1 MNDDDFAQLLA
12 NYSSKSNNE
21 VNSMPDN
28 SNDSDFEA
36 LLKQAATPQVVSK
49 PTEVP
54 KPMVVDNN
62 NGSDF
67 MAQLMSFNQPPT
79 VIPTPPTPV
88 KTEVRSQEV
97 IPQVQ
102 VAKQVIPTGPSAFD
116 LFEKEQHKINEANLK
131 EAKRLQRIED
141 ARIEAINEQTRKEIE
156 LEDKK
161 RYSSYDESSGWFDP
175 SALDTA
181 ARFISN
187 INSIDSKTRNYI
199 RAVYHIKAN
208 FIGHL
213 DTTELMLR
221 FKSPISKIKLYMEML
236 ENALPVR

>member
-12 NYSSKSNNE
+12 SYSSKIKTE
-21 VNSMPDN
+21 VTPMSDN
-28 SNDSDFEA
+28 ANDTDFET
-36 LLKQAATPQVVSK
+36 LLKQAAAPQVTIK
-49 PTEVP
+49 PIEVP
-54 KPMVVDNN
+54 KPIVEDNN

-67 MAQLMSFNQPPT
+67 MAQLMSFNQTPIVT
-79 VIPTPPTPV
+79 PTPTQV
-88 KTEVRSQEV
+88 NIEVRVPEPVPQAQV
-97 IPQVQ
+97 IG
-102 VAKQVIPTGPSAFD
+102 QVIPTGPSAFD
-116 LFEKEQHKINEANLK
+116 LFEKEQNKINEANLK
-131 EAKRLQRIED
+131 EAQRLQRIED

-161 RYSSYDESSGWFDP
+161 RYSSYDEASGWFDP
-175 SALDTA
+175 TALDTA

-187 INSIDSKTRNYI
+187 INGIDSKTRNYI
-199 RAVYHIKAN
+199 KAVYHIKAN